1 MIMTQ
6 SQSVKKYALLIILA
20 LLLAAMGVYLI
31 LNYTGLGN
39 ALVEYPLNKEA
50 RNFSMNDVHTEE
62 TVSLKGTNGTV
73 RLVYFYYSHCPDV
86 CPPSTYALSLVQQ
99 QLKEEGLFGD
109 QVKLISITFDPERDT
124 QERLKTYSG
133 NFQVD
138 SAGWHFLRDEDVEA
152 TRAIAKD
159 YGITVID
166 MGNGDLAHQNFYFL
180 IDKEGNIREY
190 IGATDPDIDE
200 IVRKIKGLL

>member
-1 MIMTQ
+1 M
-6 SQSVKKYALLIILA
+6 
-20 LLLAAMGVYLI
+20 
-31 LNYTGLGN
+31 
-39 ALVEYPLNKEA
+39 
-50 RNFSMNDVHTEE
+50 
-62 TVSLKGTNGTV
+62 
-73 RLVYFYYSHCPDV
+73 
-86 CPPSTYALSLVQQ
+86 
-99 QLKEEGLFGD
+99 
-109 QVKLISITFDPERDT
+109 
-124 QERLKTYSG
+124 
-133 NFQVD
+133 D